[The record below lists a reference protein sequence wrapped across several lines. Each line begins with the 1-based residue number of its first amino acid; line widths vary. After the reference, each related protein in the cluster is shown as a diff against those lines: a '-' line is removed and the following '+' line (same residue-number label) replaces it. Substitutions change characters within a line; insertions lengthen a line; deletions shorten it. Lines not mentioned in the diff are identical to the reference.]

1 MSDTKKIFSLKLQY
15 YLSLLPFLGVI
26 IVWFIG
32 MWNIYAFKKKRIY
45 CLFSSLLTMVPII
58 LFGVV
63 FIVVFILF
71 IAPIDEVVLKLVVSY
86 ILIFIVCVCMA
97 ITIVSL
103 QKRMLER
110 FEKQEEKQIENN
122 LY

>member
-1 MSDTKKIFSLKLQY
+1 
-15 YLSLLPFLGVI
+15 
-26 IVWFIG
+26 
-32 MWNIYAFKKKRIY
+32 
-45 CLFSSLLTMVPII
+45 MVPII

-86 ILIFIVCVCMA
+86 ILIFIVYVCKA